1 MTLEQNKK
9 YKYWSWRTIIVL
21 MLSYALFYFVRKNFS
36 VAMPAMEAELGIS
49 KAKLGIFL
57 TLNGV
62 VYGASRFINGFI
74 ADRFSKKKLMALGLG
89 LSALVNILI
98 CFSPAM
104 NGVMDLLDTEGKATM
119 GLIYLIGG
127 LWVANGYLQGMG
139 YPPCASLMANWIK
152 PSELATK
159 QSIWNSSHSLGAG
172 IVAVLCGWLL
182 SKFGYSAWNMC
193 FLIPAIIALIGVPLI
208 LFGIKD
214 KPEEVGMLPVEKL
227 DAMDKGEEVK
237 ASVADDLTP
246 EQHKKILNKMVFA
259 NPYIWILALANFCIY
274 VIRFTILDWGSSFL
288 TQFKGME
295 ISTAASIVA
304 TSELV
309 GGILGMLAAG
319 WVTDRF
325 FKSKAHWTCLFCTI
339 GATICFF
346 LFWKSSGAVLGVT
359 FLVLSAFFIYGPQAL
374 LGACASMQATKRAAA
389 TANGILGI
397 VGYLS
402 PIVSGAVFGVLADR
416 SWDLVFLVSVA
427 FGILGSL
434 VIATMWKAPADGYAK
449 LEKLL
454 NEQ

>member
-21 MLSYALFYFVRKNFS
+21 MFSYALFYFVRKNFS

-89 LSALVNILI
+89 LSALVNIFI
-98 CFSPAM
+98 CLSPAM
-104 NGVMDLLDTEGKATM
+104 NGVMNLLDTEGKATM

-127 LWVANGYLQGMG
+127 LWVVNGYLQGMG

-182 SKFGYSAWNMC
+182 SRFGYSAWNMC

-214 KPEEVGMLPVEKL
+214 KPEEVGMYPVEKL

-237 ASVADDLTP
+237 ATVSDDITP
-246 EQHKKILNKMVFA
+246 EQHKRIINRMVFA

-325 FKSKAHWTCLFCTI
+325 FKSKAHWTCLFCTM
-339 GATICFF
+339 GATLCFF
-346 LFWKSSGAVLGVT
+346 LFWKSTGAISGVI
-359 FLVLSAFFIYGPQAL
+359 FLVMSAFFIYGPQAL

-402 PIVSGAVFGVLADR
+402 PIVSGAVFGVLADK
-416 SWDLVFLVSVA
+416 SWDLVFLVAVA
-427 FGILGSL
+427 FGIIGSI
-434 VIATMWKAPADGYAK
+434 VIATMWKAPADGYSK
-449 LEKLL
+449 LEKIL